1 MEQFINFSRGYYKKI
16 FAVEPDKENFMQ
28 LQKFIEENEY
38 KNVYVYNC
46 GIWNKKETLTF
57 KSLGDSTSF
66 VSDIGEVTLQVDTID
81 SIVGDSSVS
90 FIKMDIEGSELPA
103 LQGAIK
109 TLERSRPILAI
120 CVYHKKEDLITIPQF
135 IKSIYKNCRFYLRK
149 HCESDV
155 YELVLYA
162 VPE

>member
-1 MEQFINFSRGYYKKI
+1 MTSITNFPS
-16 FAVEPDKENFMQ
+16 Q
-28 LQKFIEENEY
+28 
-38 KNVYVYNC
+38 
-46 GIWNKKETLTF
+46 
-57 KSLGDSTSF
+57 
-66 VSDIGEVTLQVDTID
+66 
-81 SIVGDSSVS
+81 SIADNL
-90 FIKMDIEGSELPA
+90 KTTTK